1 MGNLQNKLVVVTG
14 GNSGIGLTTAKEFIS
29 QGARVII
36 TGRRKEALEK
46 AAGGI
51 GTVAILADQSSLE
64 DTDKLVTQLKSSYG
78 KVDVLVINAGIA
90 CFLPIAQTTE
100 QVFDEILN
108 INFKGAF
115 FTLQKFIP
123 LLNDGAAVVMISS
136 NSASMHRPNS
146 AVYSASKVALNM
158 LMKTAAVELSGKK
171 IRVNAVSPGPTATE
185 IVRKLG
191 IDEAT
196 AKSMEEMIIAEVP
209 LGRIGLA
216 EDVTRMVV
224 YLSDDATA
232 SFITGA
238 EFIIDGGMS
247 V

>member
-1 MGNLQNKLVVVTG
+1 MGNFENKVVVVTG
-14 GNSGIGLTTAKEFIS
+14 GNSGIGLATAKEFIGR
-29 QGARVII
+29 GAKVII
-36 TGRRKEALEK
+36 TGRRKEALQK
-46 AAGGI
+46 VAGEI
-51 GTVAILADQSSLE
+51 GAVAILADQSSLQ
-64 DTDKLVTQLKSSYG
+64 DTDQLIAQVKSGYG

-90 CFLPIAQTTE
+90 SFFPIAQTTE
-100 QVFDEILN
+100 QLFDEIMN

-146 AVYSASKVALNM
+146 AVYSASKIALNM
-158 LMKTAAVELSGKK
+158 LMKTAAVELSDKK

-191 IDEAT
+191 VDEAT
-196 AKSMEEMIIAEVP
+196 ANSMAEMIIAEVP
-209 LGRIGLA
+209 LRRIGVA
-216 EDVTRMVV
+216 EDVARMIV
-224 YLSDDATA
+224 YLSDDTSA
-232 SFITGA
+232 SFVTGA